1 MGENIRKAKKE
12 DLERITEIYNQS
24 IKKGNLTGDL
34 KTYETSE
41 RLPWFNLHLNER
53 FPIFVYENEGYV
65 VGYAYLSVYRGGRG
79 AFEDV
84 AEISYYIDFE
94 FHGNNIGSKLIQ
106 HSLEFAKESGFHSIV
121 AILLK
126 INKKSI
132 GLLNKFGFEKWGE
145 LPEVANLHGKFV
157 NHLYYGKKL

>member
-12 DLERITEIYNQS
+12 DLKRITEIYNQS

-53 FPIFVYENEGYV
+53 FPIFVYETEGYV
-65 VGYAYLSVYRGGRG
+65 VGYAYLSIYRGGRG
-79 AFEDV
+79 AFQDV

-94 FHGNNIGSKLIQ
+94 FHGKNIGSKLVQ
-106 HSLEFAKESGFHSIV
+106 HSLEFAKVSGFHTII

-126 INKKSI
+126 TNEKSI

-145 LPEVANLHGKFV
+145 LPDIAFLQGKFI